1 MTQDPADVALVEA
14 VLAATPRRRKAAAAE
29 VKAVRTATRAAA
41 LVDDEPLG
49 AVASLGAEVEND
61 EDDVD
66 LGAEPGAPEL
76 AGADVGLVVDASGDL
91 STVIIPGLIADATDA
106 VSPVDAPTRLDVKA
120 LEEPTAEE
128 LEALSADMIGI
139 DDPVRMYLKEI
150 GKVALLT
157 AEEEVVLAKAIELG
171 EWMVEFPWKA
181 MVSLHEWTLHD
192 TERKTRTAKPQH
204 RLPLGEEAH
213 LMVRAAIS
221 DEGALELLVPHPDFH
236 LVKAGRDAQSEGTK
250 ELLKEA
256 RKLLLAYNEALAPDA
271 FLALL
276 DWAYL
281 AVHNGDLDSRDNVGL
296 RAIYDWTREAIA
308 FPALERWIM
317 AGKDAELLK
326 RMGYDPEVPLNT
338 KLAHR
343 KGEIVRI
350 GRDAREQLTSA
361 NLRLVVSIAKK
372 YIGRGMSFLDLIQE
386 GNIGLIRAVEKFD
399 FEKGFKF
406 STYATWWIRQAI
418 TRAIADQ
425 ARTIRIP
432 VHMVETINRL
442 IRVSRQLLQELGR
455 EPTVEEIAEAM
466 SKGQEVVVTPEKVR
480 EIMKVSQEP
489 VSLETPIGEEE
500 DSHLGDFIED
510 RGALAPAEAASH
522 QLLKEQVEAVLD
534 SLTGRERRVLQLRFG
549 LEDGRARTLEEVGR
563 EFNVTRERIRQIEAK
578 ALRKLRHPSR
588 SRKLKDYLE

>member
-1 MTQDPADVALVEA
+1 MSADPLDKQLVEA
-14 VLAATPRRRKAAAAE
+14 VLSRPRRAKADLEEAKLAGLRPSRP
-29 VKAVRTATRAAA
+29 KAGV
-41 LVDDEPLG
+41 
-49 AVASLGAEVEND
+49 AVAGDDDD
-61 EDDVD
+61 EDDDDDLD
-66 LGAEPGAPEL
+66 LGPEL
-76 AGADVGLVVDASGDL
+76 VAEDGADVGIIVVAEDGPAETSAKL
-91 STVIIPGLIADATDA
+91 PS
-106 VSPVDAPTRLDVKA
+106 DAPAKLDPKEV
-120 LEEPTAEE
+120 EEPSAEE
-128 LEALSADMIGI
+128 LEAISADMIGI

-171 EWMVEFPWKA
+171 EQMVEAPWKGI
-181 MVSLHEWTLHD
+181 VSLHEWTLHD
-192 TERKTRTAKPQH
+192 TERKTRTTKTQH
-204 RLPLGEEAH
+204 RLPFGEEAH
-213 LMVRAAIS
+213 DLVARGVSDGGAA
-221 DEGALELLVPHPDFH
+221 DLLVPSPDFH
-236 LVKAGRDAQSEGTK
+236 LVKAGRDAQSDGTK
-250 ELLKEA
+250 ERLKEA
-256 RKLLLAYNEALAPDA
+256 KKLVHAYNETLSAEA
-271 FLALL
+271 FLPLL
-276 DWAYL
+276 DWAFL

-296 RAIYDWTREAIA
+296 RAIWDWTREEVAY
-308 FPALERWIM
+308 PALERWIL
-317 AGKDAELLK
+317 AGNDADLLK

-338 KLAHR
+338 KLRDR
-343 KGEIVRI
+343 KGTIVVI

-399 FEKGFKF
+399 YEKGFKF

-442 IRVSRQLLQELGR
+442 IRVSRGLLQELGR

-466 SKGQEVVVTPEKVR
+466 SKGQEVQVTPEKVR
-480 EIMKVSQEP
+480 EIIKVSQEP

-549 LEDGRARTLEEVGR
+549 LEDGRARTLEEVGK

>member
-1 MTQDPADVALVEA
+1 
-14 VLAATPRRRKAAAAE
+14 
-29 VKAVRTATRAAA
+29 
-41 LVDDEPLG
+41 
-49 AVASLGAEVEND
+49 
-61 EDDVD
+61 
-66 LGAEPGAPEL
+66 
-76 AGADVGLVVDASGDL
+76 
-91 STVIIPGLIADATDA
+91 
-106 VSPVDAPTRLDVKA
+106 
-120 LEEPTAEE
+120 
-128 LEALSADMIGI
+128 MIGI

-171 EWMVEFPWKA
+171 EQLVEAPWKGI
-181 MVSLHEWTLHD
+181 VSLHEWTLHD
-192 TERKTRTAKPQH
+192 TERKTRTHEAAAPPAARRRGAPDRPRRDPRQGGRGPARRAA
-204 RLPLGEEAH
+204 RLPP
-213 LMVRAAIS
+213 RQ
-221 DEGALELLVPHPDFH
+221 
-236 LVKAGRDAQSEGTK
+236 GRQGRPVATGRRTCSRRPSK
-250 ELLKEA
+250 LA
-256 RKLLLAYNEALAPDA
+256 RGRTTRSSTPDA
-271 FLALL
+271 FLTLL

-296 RAIYDWTREAIA
+296 RAIYDWTRDERRLPGARALDHGRQRRRPAQAHGLRPRGPAEHEAA
-308 FPALERWIM
+308 P
-317 AGKDAELLK
+317 
-326 RMGYDPEVPLNT
+326 
-338 KLAHR
+338 HR
-343 KGEIVRI
+343 KGELVRI

-399 FEKGFKF
+399 YEKGFKF

-466 SKGQEVVVTPEKVR
+466 SKGQEVEVTPEKVR
-480 EIMKVSQEP
+480 EIIKVSQEP

-549 LEDGRARTLEEVGR
+549 LEDGRARTLEEVGKR
-563 EFNVTRERIRQIEAK
+563 VQRDPRADPPDRGEGAPQAAPPVPEPQAQGLPGVGPGGPAATRPAARGRTRPRA
-578 ALRKLRHPSR
+578 AYAAGVRLWGRPTPRRGGAAGPPPPARRAPPVHRPVVGPCR
-588 SRKLKDYLE
+588 SGSSGAPDPPTRFIG

>member
-1 MTQDPADVALVEA
+1 MADPLDKQLVEA
-14 VLAATPRRRKAAAAE
+14 VLARPRRAKADVEEA
-29 VKAVRTATRAAA
+29 RLATRNLRATKVA
-41 LVDDEPLG
+41 LPKV
-49 AVASLGAEVEND
+49 VKD
-61 EDDVD
+61 EDDEDDDDELD
-66 LGAEPGAPEL
+66 LGAEPGTDGSAAPD
-76 AGADVGLVVDASGDL
+76 GGDVGVEVIGEDGATVDNKLPS
-91 STVIIPGLIADATDA
+91 
-106 VSPVDAPTRLDVKA
+106 DAPAKLDPKEVD
-120 LEEPTAEE
+120 EPTAEE
-128 LEALSADMIGI
+128 LDAISADMIGI

-171 EWMVEFPWKA
+171 EQLVEAPWKGI
-181 MVSLHEWTLHD
+181 VSLHEWTLHD
-192 TERKTRTAKPQH
+192 TERKTRTTKPQH
-204 RLPLGEEAH
+204 RLPLGDEAH
-213 LMVRAAIS
+213 KLVFDAIHAKAAR
-221 DEGALELLVPHPDFH
+221 DLLVAPPDFH
-236 LVKAGRDAQSEGTK
+236 LVKAGRDAQSDGTK
-250 ELLKEA
+250 DLLKEA
-256 RKLLLAYNEALAPDA
+256 RKLVAGYGEKPGPVS
-271 FLALL
+271 FLTLL

-296 RAIYDWTREAIA
+296 RAIYDWTRDDVA
-308 FPALERWIM
+308 FPALERWVT
-317 AGKDAELLK
+317 AGNDADLLK
-326 RMGYDPEVPLNT
+326 RMGFDPEVPLNT
-338 KLAHR
+338 KLANR
-343 KGEIVRI
+343 KGELVRI

-466 SKGQEVVVTPEKVR
+466 SKGQEVQVTPEKVR
-480 EIMKVSQEP
+480 EIIKVSQEP

>member
-1 MTQDPADVALVEA
+1 MADPLDKQLVEA
-14 VLAATPRRRKAAAAE
+14 VLARPRRAKADVEEA
-29 VKAVRTATRAAA
+29 RLATRNLRATKVVLPQVAGDD
-41 LVDDEPLG
+41 DDE
-49 AVASLGAEVEND
+49 D
-61 EDDVD
+61 EDDD
-66 LGAEPGAPEL
+66 LELGAEPGSDGIVVAD
-76 AGADVGLVVDASGDL
+76 GGDVGVEVIGEDGVVVDNKLPS
-91 STVIIPGLIADATDA
+91 
-106 VSPVDAPTRLDVKA
+106 DAPAKLDPKEVD
-120 LEEPTAEE
+120 EPTAEE
-128 LEALSADMIGI
+128 LDAISADMIGI

-171 EWMVEFPWKA
+171 EQLVEAPWKGI
-181 MVSLHEWTLHD
+181 VSLHEWTLHD
-192 TERKTRTAKPQH
+192 TERKTRTTKPQH
-204 RLPLGEEAH
+204 RLPLAEEAH
-213 LMVRAAIS
+213 RLVSDAIRAKAAG
-221 DEGALELLVPHPDFH
+221 DLLVAPPDFH
-236 LVKAGRDAQSEGTK
+236 LIRAGRDAQSDGTK
-250 ELLKEA
+250 DLLKEA
-256 RKLLLAYNEALAPDA
+256 KKLVATYNDKLDPDS
-271 FLALL
+271 FLRLL

-296 RAIYDWTREAIA
+296 RAIYDWTRDDVA
-308 FPALERWIM
+308 FPALERWITS
-317 AGKDAELLK
+317 ANDADLLK
-326 RMGYDPEVPLNT
+326 RMGFDPEVPLNT

-343 KGEIVRI
+343 KGELVRI

-466 SKGQEVVVTPEKVR
+466 SKGQEVQVTPEKVR
-480 EIMKVSQEP
+480 EIIKVSQEP

>member
-1 MTQDPADVALVEA
+1 MPIDPLDQQLVEA
-14 VLAATPRRRKAAAAE
+14 VLTRPRRAKADLEEAKLAGIRSKAA
-29 VKAVRTATRAAA
+29 
-41 LVDDEPLG
+41 DDDLDEDEDEDDDLGPSPLG
-49 AVASLGAEVEND
+49 ADAGD
-61 EDDVD
+61 DDVTVEVVAD
-66 LGAEPGAPEL
+66 DTDTTRAPAL
-76 AGADVGLVVDASGDL
+76 
-91 STVIIPGLIADATDA
+91 PADAPAKLDA
-106 VSPVDAPTRLDVKA
+106 DE
-120 LEEPTAEE
+120 LEEPTAAE

-171 EWMVEFPWKA
+171 EQLVDEPWKGI
-181 MVSLHEWTLHD
+181 VSLHEWTTHN
-192 TERKTRTAKPQH
+192 TETKTRTLKPQH
-204 RLPLGEEAH
+204 RLPLGDEAH
-213 LMVRAAIS
+213 RLVREAITHEDAA
-221 DEGALELLVPHPDFH
+221 ELLVPPPDFH
-236 LVKAGRDAQSEGTK
+236 LVKAGRDVQSEGTTH
-250 ELLKEA
+250 LLKEA
-256 RKLLLAYNEALAPDA
+256 RKLLANYEAALEGKGEATPAEA
-271 FLALL
+271 FLKLL
-276 DWAYL
+276 DWAYF

-296 RAIYDWTREAIA
+296 RAIYDWTRDGVA
-308 FPALERWIM
+308 FPALEKLVVSERE
-317 AGKDAELLK
+317 AELLK
-326 RMGYDPEVPLNT
+326 RMGYDPEVPKNT

-343 KGEIVRI
+343 KGELVKI

-466 SKGQEVVVTPEKVR
+466 SKGQEVQVTPEKVR
-480 EIMKVSQEP
+480 EIIKVSQEP

-549 LEDGRARTLEEVGR
+549 LEDGRARTLEEVGK